1 MDLED
6 ILTEKVVVLF
16 KSKREAAEY
25 MEFLYRLLGDI
36 LNKYND
42 RIFYLDAK
50 FYDRCIEE
58 YGDDAGNEP
67 AVRVERYSN
76 GSYDIGYC
84 NAQYYRN
91 YGRKC
96 VYYQDI
102 RDELFGVDNDISP
115 ANDVNMLLN

>member
-1 MDLED
+1 MKLED
-6 ILTEKVVVLF
+6 ILTENIMVSF
-16 KSKREAAEY
+16 RSKSEAVEY
-25 MEFLYRLLGDI
+25 MEFLHGILGSEI
-36 LNKYND
+36 ESPNGF
-42 RIFYLDAK
+42 FYPNAK

-58 YGDDAGNEP
+58 CGDDAGNEP
-67 AVRVERYSN
+67 AVRVERYFD

-102 RDELFGVDNDISP
+102 RDELFGVDDDINP
-115 ANDVNMLLN
+115 ANDVSMLFS